1 MELIS
6 TILNNSEFKH
16 DRFFNESFD
25 LPYKIDSIKIQP
37 NELSTYRAV
46 NSSLERL
53 HKNFLYIYSL
63 TKLGNNTIPDG
74 IVGMAGVINSTIEWA
89 PSGTNPATF
98 SDFSTIGLSAF
109 DDAIINEVQYS
120 PALEQNLFVT
130 CSLSAI
136 ILSKSDQASDT
147 FTVILSTN
155 KVDIDQ
161 NLAFQHIVAVTLYND
176 NLYVADSFYNNLYK
190 YDLTGILTDRIYP
203 ETLVLAKAIGGTGN
217 AEKKYKFNNIGGITV
232 FDNRLY
238 VLDVDN
244 FAIKIYDTDLNFITS
259 VQRVDVFKDDK
270 AKVIV
275 GEVTTGKIYV
285 GTEGNNVIVFD
296 KNIKNYELVNFSK
309 FTSSDESIQNI
320 FTSKNFSNAYFIV
333 TNKNVWK
340 FYASKPG
347 NPIGKYSLYRFGI
360 PTTETF
366 HHGSSVAS
374 SQPESDEVYILSSSI
389 TTNTRKFINVSDTKN
404 LIDVLTV
411 EDFEIYSLDDIKLQ
425 SSEYSQTWVINKA
438 IQKLVINHIRL
449 KDKILGR
456 FFGTFDDNNNLLIGG
471 YLYFLLSDL
480 DLTGYSITL
489 DHFAG
494 NNEAYLNTVVNRGL
508 EKIYNIQE
516 LIIGKSNTIIK
527 DSSFSENE
535 AVLIG

>member
-6 TILNNSEFKH
+6 AALNNSEFKH

-37 NELSTYRAV
+37 NELSTYRAL

-53 HKNFLYIYSL
+53 YKNFIYIYSL
-63 TKLGNNTIPDG
+63 TKLGSNIMPDS
-74 IVGMAGVINSTIEWA
+74 VRGMAGVINSTIEWA

-120 PALEQNLFVT
+120 PALEQNLFIT

-136 ILSKSDQASDT
+136 ILSKSDQVNDT

-161 NLAFQHIVAVTLYND
+161 DLTFRHIVAATLYND
-176 NLYVADSFYNNLYK
+176 NLYVADSFYNNIYK
-190 YDLTGILTDRIYP
+190 YDLTGIFTDRIYP

-217 AEKKYKFNNIGGITV
+217 AEKKYKFNNISGITV
-232 FDNRLY
+232 FDDRLY
-238 VLDVDN
+238 VLDADN

-259 VQRVDVFKDDK
+259 VQRVDVFRDDK

-275 GEVTTGKIYV
+275 GEASTGKIYV
-285 GTEGNNVIVFD
+285 GTEGNNVTVFD
-296 KNIKNYELVNFSK
+296 KDIKNYELVNFSK
-309 FTSSDESIQNI
+309 FTSSDESIKNI
-320 FTSKNFSNAYFIV
+320 FTSKSFSNAYFIV

-340 FYASKPG
+340 FYASKPS

-366 HHGSSVAS
+366 HHGSSIAS

-389 TTNTRKFINVSDTKN
+389 TTNTRKFISALDTKN

-425 SSEYSQTWVINKA
+425 PSEYSQTWVINKA

-449 KDKILGR
+449 KDKVLGR

-508 EKIYNIQE
+508 EKIYNIQG
-516 LIIGKSNTIIK
+516 LMIDKSNTIIK

>member
-6 TILNNSEFKH
+6 AILNNSEFKH

-53 HKNFLYIYSL
+53 HKNFIYIYSL
-63 TKLGNNTIPDG
+63 TKLGNNIIPDG
-74 IVGMAGVINSTIEWA
+74 IGGMAGVINSTIEWA

-147 FTVILSTN
+147 LTVILSTD

-161 NLAFQHIVAVTLYND
+161 NLAFQHIVAATLYND

-360 PTTETF
+360 PTTEIF
-366 HHGSSVAS
+366 HHGSSVAG

-449 KDKILGR
+449 KDKVLGR